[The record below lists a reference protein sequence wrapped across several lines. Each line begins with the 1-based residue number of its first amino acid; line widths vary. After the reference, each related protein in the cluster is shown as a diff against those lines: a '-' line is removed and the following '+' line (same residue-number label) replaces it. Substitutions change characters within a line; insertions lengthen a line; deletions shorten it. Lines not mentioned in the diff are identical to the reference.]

1 MHGFACVG
9 CVCGALP
16 LLRSTRSESIVWL
29 WRMHSAAWVGLRDSK
44 LSSRSADA
52 IMGVSFFSSLSTSD
66 FSTFSRAFVTLY
78 QSIAGGPP
86 MVEKNQTYITDFMIS

>member
-9 CVCGALP
+9 CVCDALP
-16 LLRSTRSESIVWL
+16 LLRSTRSESIVWF
-29 WRMHSAAWVGLRDSK
+29 WSVAWVGLRDSK